1 MNAGG
6 ETSSSMP
13 AILKSVI
20 IIAAAS
26 KRKILT
32 AQILESR
39 GVLHEV
45 YPPTLNLAA
54 SAAVRMTLSAIVF

>member
-1 MNAGG
+1 
-6 ETSSSMP
+6 MP